1 MTSLDKPT
9 SDTDSTTRTDQEATD
24 AKAVTEAAL
33 FEAFGGV
40 RGMVET
46 VVPGLLFV
54 TIFTI
59 NKDLHSS
66 AIAALAVSLI
76 LVAVRLIRKDTVK
89 HAFSGVFGVAFGVVF
104 AMMTGNAKDFYLPG
118 MLYTLGLALAYLITT
133 LAGVPLIG
141 LILGPVFK
149 ENLSWRTRNPGRK
162 KAYAKASYAWGLI
175 LLAKCAILFPL
186 YWWADTTQFGWV
198 LVALKIPP
206 FLLAVYLT
214 WVFLAKAPPPIDVFA
229 EMEAE
234 EQAEKDRKAAEAAAA
249 PRRATRSSEERQ
261 AVAPKPRGGP
271 GTVSHGSGPSPYV
284 RPALSRPS
292 RPGAPTAGPP
302 TAPREPARP
311 RTAARR
317 RPPGSPRCSASEPAA
332 RG

>member
-9 SDTDSTTRTDQEATD
+9 TEETAPD
-24 AKAVTEAAL
+24 ASADDARAVTEAAL

-46 VVPGLLFV
+46 VLPGLLFV
-54 TIFTI
+54 SIYTV
-59 NKDLHSS
+59 NKNLHMS
-66 AIAALAVSLI
+66 ALAALAVA
-76 LVAVRLIRKDTVK
+76 LVMVVVRLARRDTVK
-89 HAFSGVFGVAFGVVF
+89 HAFSGVFGVGFGVVF

-118 MLYTLGLALAYLITT
+118 MLYTLGLALAYIVTAM
-133 LAGVPLIG
+133 AGVPLIG
-141 LILGPVFK
+141 LMLGPVFK

-162 KAYAKASYAWGLI
+162 KAYTKASWAWGLI

-186 YWWADTTQFGWV
+186 YWWADTTQLGWV

-234 EQAEKDRKAAEAAAA
+234 ERAEEERKAAAAGESEGAAAG
-249 PRRATRSSEERQ
+249 R
-261 AVAPKPRGGP
+261 
-271 GTVSHGSGPSPYV
+271 H
-284 RPALSRPS
+284 
-292 RPGAPTAGPP
+292 
-302 TAPREPARP
+302 
-311 RTAARR
+311 RR
-317 RPPGSPRCSASEPAA
+317 R
-332 RG
+332 

>member
-9 SDTDSTTRTDQEATD
+9 EDTTADDTTAAD
-24 AKAVTEAAL
+24 ARAVTEAAL

-59 NKDLHSS
+59 NKDLHMS

-76 LVAVRLIRKDTVK
+76 LVVVRLAMKDTVK

-118 MLYTLGLALAYLITT
+118 MLYTLGLALAYIIST
-133 LAGVPLIG
+133 LCGVPLIG

-162 KAYAKASYAWGLI
+162 KAYAKASWAWGLI

-186 YWWADTTQFGWV
+186 YWWADTAQLGWV
-198 LVALKIPP
+198 LIALKIPP
-206 FLLAVYLT
+206 FLLAVWLT
-214 WVFLAKAPPPIDVFA
+214 WVFLAKAPAPIDVFA

-234 EQAEKDRKAAEAAAA
+234 EKAAAAKAEAA
-249 PRRATRSSEERQ
+249 SSE
-261 AVAPKPRGGP
+261 AGGR
-271 GTVSHGSGPSPYV
+271 H
-284 RPALSRPS
+284 
-292 RPGAPTAGPP
+292 
-302 TAPREPARP
+302 
-311 RTAARR
+311 RR
-317 RPPGSPRCSASEPAA
+317 DG
-332 RG
+332 

>member
-9 SDTDSTTRTDQEATD
+9 TTDQD
-24 AKAVTEAAL
+24 AQASKEVTEAAL
-33 FEAFGGV
+33 FEAFGGL

-59 NKDLHSS
+59 NKNLQIS
-66 AIAALAVSLI
+66 AIAALAVSLV
-76 LVAVRLIRKDTVK
+76 LVAVRLIRRDTVK
-89 HAFSGVFGVAFGVVF
+89 HAFSGVFGVAFGVAF

-118 MLYTLGLALAYLITT
+118 MLYTLGLALAYIITAI
-133 LAGVPLIG
+133 AGVPLIG

-162 KAYAKASYAWGLI
+162 KAYTKASWAWGLI
-175 LLAKCAILFPL
+175 LLGKCAILFPM
-186 YWWADTTQFGWV
+186 YWWADTTKFGWV

-234 EQAEKDRKAAEAAAA
+234 ELAEKERKAAAAAA
-249 PRRATRSSEERQ
+249 Q
-261 AVAPKPRGGP
+261 
-271 GTVSHGSGPSPYV
+271 SHPE
-284 RPALSRPS
+284 A
-292 RPGAPTAGPP
+292 
-302 TAPREPARP
+302 
-311 RTAARR
+311 
-317 RPPGSPRCSASEPAA
+317 
-332 RG
+332 

>member
-9 SDTDSTTRTDQEATD
+9 DQGNADQETASD
-24 AKAVTEAAL
+24 SRAVTEAAL

-54 TIFTI
+54 TIFTV
-59 NKDLHSS
+59 NKDLHMA
-66 AIAALAVSLI
+66 AIAALAVSLV
-76 LVAVRLIRKDTVK
+76 LVVVRLVMKDTVK

-118 MLYTLGLALAYLITT
+118 MLYTLGLALAYIITT

-162 KAYAKASYAWGLI
+162 KAYAKASWAWGLI
-175 LLAKCAILFPL
+175 LLAKCAVLFPL

-229 EMEAE
+229 EMEA
-234 EQAEKDRKAAEAAAA
+234 AEKAEKAEGAEKAEEERKAE
-249 PRRATRSSEERQ
+249 
-261 AVAPKPRGGP
+261 
-271 GTVSHGSGPSPYV
+271 
-284 RPALSRPS
+284 
-292 RPGAPTAGPP
+292 
-302 TAPREPARP
+302 
-311 RTAARR
+311 
-317 RPPGSPRCSASEPAA
+317 A
-332 RG
+332 RGQGI

>member
-9 SDTDSTTRTDQEATD
+9 DQGNADQDEQTASDSR
-24 AKAVTEAAL
+24 AVTEAAL

-54 TIFTI
+54 TIFTV
-59 NKDLHSS
+59 NKDLHMS
-66 AIAALAVSLI
+66 AIAALAVSLV
-76 LVAVRLIRKDTVK
+76 LVVVRLVMKDTVK

-118 MLYTLGLALAYLITT
+118 MLYTLGLALAYIITT

-162 KAYAKASYAWGLI
+162 KAYAKASWAWGLI

-229 EMEAE
+229 EMEA
-234 EQAEKDRKAAEAAAA
+234 AEKAEKAAKAEAERSA
-249 PRRATRSSEERQ
+249 P
-261 AVAPKPRGGP
+261 
-271 GTVSHGSGPSPYV
+271 
-284 RPALSRPS
+284 
-292 RPGAPTAGPP
+292 
-302 TAPREPARP
+302 
-311 RTAARR
+311 
-317 RPPGSPRCSASEPAA
+317 
-332 RG
+332 

>member
-1 MTSLDKPT
+1 VTSLDKPT
-9 SDTDSTTRTDQEATD
+9 ED
-24 AKAVTEAAL
+24 AQAAQQDARAVTEAAL

-59 NKDLHSS
+59 NKNLHWS
-66 AIAALAVSLI
+66 AIAALGVSLL
-76 LVAVRLIRKDTVK
+76 LVVVRLAMRGTVK

-118 MLYTLGLALAYLITT
+118 MLYTLGLAVAYIVTT

-162 KAYAKASYAWGLI
+162 KAYAKASWAWGLI

-186 YWWADTTQFGWV
+186 YWWANTAQLGWV
-198 LVALKIPP
+198 LITLKIPP
-206 FLLAVYLT
+206 FLLAVWLT
-214 WVFLAKAPPPIDVFA
+214 WVFLAKAPAPIDVFA

-234 EQAEKDRKAAEAAAA
+234 EQAEKERKAALGNESGDEA
-249 PRRATRSSEERQ
+249 
-261 AVAPKPRGGP
+261 
-271 GTVSHGSGPSPYV
+271 
-284 RPALSRPS
+284 
-292 RPGAPTAGPP
+292 TAG
-302 TAPREPARP
+302 RH
-311 RTAARR
+311 RR
-317 RPPGSPRCSASEPAA
+317 DA
-332 RG
+332 

>member
-9 SDTDSTTRTDQEATD
+9 EDTEDTARD
-24 AKAVTEAAL
+24 ARAVTEAAL

-46 VVPGLLFV
+46 VLPGLLFV

-59 NKDLHSS
+59 NKDLHWS
-66 AIAALAVSLI
+66 AIAALAVSLA
-76 LVAVRLIRKDTVK
+76 LVVVRLVMKDTVK

-118 MLYTLGLALAYLITT
+118 MLYTLGLALAYIITT
-133 LAGVPLIG
+133 LCGVPLIG

-186 YWWADTTQFGWV
+186 YWWADTTQLGWV
-198 LVALKIPP
+198 LIALKIPP

-214 WVFLAKAPPPIDVFA
+214 WVFLAKAPAPIDVFA

-234 EQAEKDRKAAEAAAA
+234 ERAEKERKAARAEEHGEA
-249 PRRATRSSEERQ
+249 
-261 AVAPKPRGGP
+261 
-271 GTVSHGSGPSPYV
+271 
-284 RPALSRPS
+284 
-292 RPGAPTAGPP
+292 
-302 TAPREPARP
+302 
-311 RTAARR
+311 TAARHR
-317 RPPGSPRCSASEPAA
+317 REV
-332 RG
+332 

>member
-9 SDTDSTTRTDQEATD
+9 QDTDQTRPDEDRD
-24 AKAVTEAAL
+24 ARAVTEAAL

-46 VVPGLLFV
+46 VLPGLLFV
-54 TIFTI
+54 AIFTI
-59 NKDLHSS
+59 NKNLHFA
-66 AIAALAVSLI
+66 AIAALALSLV
-76 LVAVRLIRKDTVK
+76 LVVVRLVRKDTVK

-104 AMMTGNAKDFYLPG
+104 AMFTGNAKDFYLPG
-118 MLYTLGLALAYLITT
+118 MLYTLGLALAYIITT

-162 KAYAKASYAWGLI
+162 KAYAKASWAWGLI

-186 YWWADTTQFGWV
+186 YWWADTTQLGWV
-198 LVALKIPP
+198 LVTLKIPP

-214 WVFLAKAPPPIDVFA
+214 WVFLAKAPAPIDVFA

-234 EQAEKDRKAAEAAAA
+234 EQAEKE
-249 PRRATRSSEERQ
+249 RRAALAEEN
-261 AVAPKPRGGP
+261 G
-271 GTVSHGSGPSPYV
+271 
-284 RPALSRPS
+284 
-292 RPGAPTAGPP
+292 
-302 TAPREPARP
+302 EPAGGRH
-311 RTAARR
+311 RR
-317 RPPGSPRCSASEPAA
+317 EA
-332 RG
+332 

>member
-9 SDTDSTTRTDQEATD
+9 EETTATD
-24 AKAVTEAAL
+24 DSRAVTEAAL

-46 VVPGLLFV
+46 VLPGLLFV
-54 TIFTI
+54 SIFTV
-59 NKDLHSS
+59 NKDLHWS
-66 AIAALAVSLI
+66 AIAALAVSVV
-76 LVAVRLIRKDTVK
+76 LVAVRLVMRDTVK
-89 HAFSGVFGVAFGVVF
+89 HAFSGVFGVVFGVVF

-118 MLYTLGLALAYLITT
+118 MLYTLGLSLAYIVTA

-162 KAYAKASYAWGLI
+162 KAYTKASWAWGLI

-186 YWWADTTQFGWV
+186 YWWADTTQLGWI

-206 FLLAVYLT
+206 FLLAVWLT
-214 WVFLAKAPPPIDVFA
+214 WVFLAKAPAPIDVFA

-234 EQAEKDRKAAEAAAA
+234 EQAEKAEKEAEEERRAALAAE
-249 PRRATRSSEERQ
+249 TT
-261 AVAPKPRGGP
+261 GP
-271 GTVSHGSGPSPYV
+271 EGDTS
-284 RPALSRPS
+284 
-292 RPGAPTAGPP
+292 
-302 TAPREPARP
+302 
-311 RTAARR
+311 
-317 RPPGSPRCSASEPAA
+317 PAA
-332 RG
+332 GRHRRGA

>member
-1 MTSLDKPT
+1 MTSPDEPAA
-9 SDTDSTTRTDQEATD
+9 STDSTAPRTPGAPTSESDV
-24 AKAVTEAAL
+24 KAVTEAAL

-46 VVPGLLFV
+46 VLPGLLFV
-54 TIFTI
+54 TIFTV
-59 NKDLHSS
+59 NKDLHTS
-66 AIAALAVSLI
+66 AIAALAVSLL
-76 LVAVRLIRKDTVK
+76 LVVVRLIRRDTVK

-118 MLYTLGLALAYLITT
+118 MLYTLGLALAYIITT

-162 KAYAKASYAWGLI
+162 KAYAKASWAWGLI

-186 YWWADTTQFGWV
+186 YWWADTAQFGWV
-198 LVALKIPP
+198 LIALKIPP

-234 EQAEKDRKAAEAAAA
+234 ERAEEQAEKDRLAAAA
-249 PRRATRSSEERQ
+249 AT
-261 AVAPKPRGGP
+261 AGTGTDP
-271 GTVSHGSGPSPYV
+271 GTGTGNGTGE
-284 RPALSRPS
+284 R
-292 RPGAPTAGPP
+292 
-302 TAPREPARP
+302 ARH
-311 RTAARR
+311 RR
-317 RPPGSPRCSASEPAA
+317 
-332 RG
+332 

>member
-1 MTSLDKPT
+1 MTSVDKPT
-9 SDTDSTTRTDQEATD
+9 PTTTDQQHDAD

-46 VVPGLLFV
+46 VLPGLLFV

-59 NKDLHSS
+59 NKDLHLS
-66 AIAALAVSLI
+66 AISALVLALL

-118 MLYTLGLALAYLITT
+118 MLYTLGLALAYIITT

-141 LILGPVFK
+141 LMLGPVFK

-162 KAYAKASYAWGLI
+162 KAYAKASWAWGLI

-186 YWWADTTQFGWV
+186 YWWADTAQLGWV
-198 LVALKIPP
+198 LVTLKIPP

-229 EMEAE
+229 EMEAKERAE
-234 EQAEKDRKAAEAAAA
+234 EAARNEAAAQRHEA
-249 PRRATRSSEERQ
+249 
-261 AVAPKPRGGP
+261 
-271 GTVSHGSGPSPYV
+271 
-284 RPALSRPS
+284 
-292 RPGAPTAGPP
+292 
-302 TAPREPARP
+302 
-311 RTAARR
+311 
-317 RPPGSPRCSASEPAA
+317 
-332 RG
+332 

>member
-9 SDTDSTTRTDQEATD
+9 STDQGAQDARASKEA
-24 AKAVTEAAL
+24 TEAAL
-33 FEAFGGV
+33 FEAFGGL

-54 TIFTI
+54 TIFTV
-59 NKDLHSS
+59 NKNLYAS
-66 AIAALAVSLI
+66 AIAALAVSLV
-76 LVAVRLIRKDTVK
+76 LVAVRLIRRDTVK

-118 MLYTLGLALAYLITT
+118 MLYTLGLALAYIVTAM
-133 LAGVPLIG
+133 AGVPLIG

-162 KAYAKASYAWGLI
+162 KAYTKASWAWGLI
-175 LLAKCAILFPL
+175 LLGKCAILFPL
-186 YWWADTTQFGWV
+186 YFWADPTRFGWV
-198 LVALKIPP
+198 SVALKIPP

-234 EQAEKDRKAAEAAAA
+234 ERAEKAREEAAAA
-249 PRRATRSSEERQ
+249 E
-261 AVAPKPRGGP
+261 G
-271 GTVSHGSGPSPYV
+271 
-284 RPALSRPS
+284 RPEA
-292 RPGAPTAGPP
+292 
-302 TAPREPARP
+302 
-311 RTAARR
+311 
-317 RPPGSPRCSASEPAA
+317 
-332 RG
+332 

>member
-9 SDTDSTTRTDQEATD
+9 STDQD
-24 AKAVTEAAL
+24 ARASKEVTEAAL
-33 FEAFGGV
+33 FEAFGGL

-46 VVPGLLFV
+46 VLPGLLFV

-59 NKDLHSS
+59 NKDLKTS
-66 AIAALAVSLI
+66 AIAALGVSLA
-76 LVAVRLIRKDTVK
+76 LVAVRLLRRDTVK

-118 MLYTLGLALAYLITT
+118 MLYTLGLALAYIVTAI
-133 LAGVPLIG
+133 AGVPLIG

-162 KAYAKASYAWGLI
+162 KAYTKASWAWGLI
-175 LLAKCAILFPL
+175 LLGKCAVLFPL
-186 YWWADTTQFGWV
+186 YWWADPTRFGWV
-198 LVALKIPP
+198 SVALKIPP

-234 EQAEKDRKAAEAAAA
+234 ERAEKARKEAAAA
-249 PRRATRSSEERQ
+249 E
-261 AVAPKPRGGP
+261 G
-271 GTVSHGSGPSPYV
+271 
-284 RPALSRPS
+284 RPEA
-292 RPGAPTAGPP
+292 
-302 TAPREPARP
+302 
-311 RTAARR
+311 
-317 RPPGSPRCSASEPAA
+317 
-332 RG
+332 

>member
-9 SDTDSTTRTDQEATD
+9 ED
-24 AKAVTEAAL
+24 AQAAQQDARAVTEAAL

-59 NKDLHSS
+59 NKNLHWS
-66 AIAALAVSLI
+66 AVAALGVSLL
-76 LVAVRLIRKDTVK
+76 LVVVRLAMRDTVK

-118 MLYTLGLALAYLITT
+118 MLYTLGLAIAYIVTT

-162 KAYAKASYAWGLI
+162 KAYAKASWAWGLI

-186 YWWADTTQFGWV
+186 YWWANTAQLGWV
-198 LVALKIPP
+198 LITLKIPP
-206 FLLAVYLT
+206 FLLAVWLT
-214 WVFLAKAPPPIDVFA
+214 WVFLAKAPAPIDVFA

-234 EQAEKDRKAAEAAAA
+234 EQAEKERKAALGNESGDEA
-249 PRRATRSSEERQ
+249 
-261 AVAPKPRGGP
+261 
-271 GTVSHGSGPSPYV
+271 
-284 RPALSRPS
+284 
-292 RPGAPTAGPP
+292 TAG
-302 TAPREPARP
+302 RH
-311 RTAARR
+311 RR
-317 RPPGSPRCSASEPAA
+317 DA
-332 RG
+332 

>member
-9 SDTDSTTRTDQEATD
+9 STDQD
-24 AKAVTEAAL
+24 ARASKEVTEAAL
-33 FEAFGGV
+33 FEAFGGL

-46 VVPGLLFV
+46 VLPGLLFV

-59 NKDLHSS
+59 NKDLKSS
-66 AIAALAVSLI
+66 AIAALGVSLA
-76 LVAVRLIRKDTVK
+76 LVAVRLIRRDTVK

-118 MLYTLGLALAYLITT
+118 MLYTLGLALAYLVTAV
-133 LAGVPLIG
+133 AGVPLIG

-162 KAYAKASYAWGLI
+162 KAYTKASLAWGLI
-175 LLAKCAILFPL
+175 LLGKCAVLFPL
-186 YWWADTTQFGWV
+186 YWWADPTRFGWV
-198 LVALKIPP
+198 SVALKIPP

-234 EQAEKDRKAAEAAAA
+234 ERAEKAREEAAAA
-249 PRRATRSSEERQ
+249 E
-261 AVAPKPRGGP
+261 
-271 GTVSHGSGPSPYV
+271 
-284 RPALSRPS
+284 
-292 RPGAPTAGPP
+292 
-302 TAPREPARP
+302 
-311 RTAARR
+311 R
-317 RPPGSPRCSASEPAA
+317 RPEV
-332 RG
+332 

>member
-9 SDTDSTTRTDQEATD
+9 EDTQTDEARTDD
-24 AKAVTEAAL
+24 ARAVTEAAL

-46 VVPGLLFV
+46 VLPGLLFV

-59 NKDLHSS
+59 NKDLHWS
-66 AIAALAVSLI
+66 AIAALAVSLV
-76 LVAVRLIRKDTVK
+76 LVVVRLAMKDTVK

-104 AMMTGNAKDFYLPG
+104 AMFTGNAKDFYLPG
-118 MLYTLGLALAYLITT
+118 MLYTLGLALAYIITT

-162 KAYAKASYAWGLI
+162 TAYAKASWAWGLI

-186 YWWADTTQFGWV
+186 YWWANTAQLGWV
-198 LVALKIPP
+198 LVTLKIPP
-206 FLLAVYLT
+206 FLLAVWLT
-214 WVFLAKAPPPIDVFA
+214 WVFLAKAPAPIDVFA

-234 EQAEKDRKAAEAAAA
+234 ERAEK
-249 PRRATRSSEERQ
+249 ERQ
-261 AVAPKPRGGP
+261 AATSADHGEAP
-271 GTVSHGSGPSPYV
+271 S
-284 RPALSRPS
+284 
-292 RPGAPTAGPP
+292 AGRHR
-302 TAPREPARP
+302 REA
-311 RTAARR
+311 
-317 RPPGSPRCSASEPAA
+317 
-332 RG
+332 

>member
-9 SDTDSTTRTDQEATD
+9 SDKDRTTHTDQQD
-24 AKAVTEAAL
+24 ADAQAVTEAAL
-33 FEAFGGV
+33 FEAFGGA

-46 VVPGLLFV
+46 VLPGLLFV
-54 TIFTI
+54 TIYTV
-59 NKDLHSS
+59 NKDLHLS
-66 AIAALAVSLI
+66 AIAALVVSLA
-76 LVAVRLIRKDTVK
+76 LVAVRLIRRDTVK

-141 LILGPVFK
+141 LMLGPVFR

-186 YWWADTTQFGWV
+186 YWWADTTQFSWV

-229 EMEAE
+229 EMEAQ
-234 EQAEKDRKAAEAAAA
+234 EQAEKARKAEAAAA
-249 PRRATRSSEERQ
+249 ATR
-261 AVAPKPRGGP
+261 
-271 GTVSHGSGPSPYV
+271 H
-284 RPALSRPS
+284 
-292 RPGAPTAGPP
+292 
-302 TAPREPARP
+302 REF
-311 RTAARR
+311 
-317 RPPGSPRCSASEPAA
+317 
-332 RG
+332 

>member
-1 MTSLDKPT
+1 MTSADKPT
-9 SDTDSTTRTDQEATD
+9 TTTPDTTTDSDQQQRDSEAR
-24 AKAVTEAAL
+24 AVTEAAL

-46 VVPGLLFV
+46 VLPGLLFV

-59 NKDLHSS
+59 NKDLHLS
-66 AIAALAVSLI
+66 AIAALGLSLL

-118 MLYTLGLALAYLITT
+118 MLYTLGLAVAYIGTT
-133 LAGVPLIG
+133 IAGVPLIG

-162 KAYAKASYAWGLI
+162 KAYAKASWAWGLI

-186 YWWADTTQFGWV
+186 YWWADTEQLGWV
-198 LVALKIPP
+198 LVTLKIPP

-214 WVFLAKAPPPIDVFA
+214 WVFLAKAPAPIDVFA

-234 EQAEKDRKAAEAAAA
+234 ERAEKAEKEREATAERFAEAMDPLVNEAVQRIADA
-249 PRRATRSSEERQ
+249 PAKHR
-261 AVAPKPRGGP
+261 KP
-271 GTVSHGSGPSPYV
+271 
-284 RPALSRPS
+284 
-292 RPGAPTAGPP
+292 
-302 TAPREPARP
+302 
-311 RTAARR
+311 
-317 RPPGSPRCSASEPAA
+317 
-332 RG
+332 

>member
-9 SDTDSTTRTDQEATD
+9 EDTQADD
-24 AKAVTEAAL
+24 ARAVTEAAL

-46 VVPGLLFV
+46 VLPGLLFV

-59 NKDLHSS
+59 NKDLHLS
-66 AIAALAVSLI
+66 AIAALAVSLL
-76 LVAVRLIRKDTVK
+76 LVVVRLVMRDTVK

-104 AMMTGNAKDFYLPG
+104 AMMTDNAKNFYLPG
-118 MLYTLGLALAYLITT
+118 MLYTLGLGLAYVITT
-133 LAGVPLIG
+133 LAGVPLMG

-162 KAYAKASYAWGLI
+162 KAYSKASYAWGAI

-186 YWWADTTQFGWV
+186 YWWANPAQLGWV

-206 FLLAVYLT
+206 FLLAVWLT
-214 WVFLAKAPPPIDVFA
+214 WVFLAKAPAPIDVFA

-234 EQAEKDRKAAEAAAA
+234 EKAEEERKAAQAAERGDTEAAAGRH
-249 PRRATRSSEERQ
+249 RREA
-261 AVAPKPRGGP
+261 
-271 GTVSHGSGPSPYV
+271 
-284 RPALSRPS
+284 
-292 RPGAPTAGPP
+292 
-302 TAPREPARP
+302 
-311 RTAARR
+311 
-317 RPPGSPRCSASEPAA
+317 
-332 RG
+332 